1 MTERERKIKLQT
13 IDEMYLLMR
22 VTYATNE
29 ERDQLARLIEE
40 EKKRRE
46 GNDRRKEK
54 INASEN

>member
-54 INASEN
+54 INASED

>member
-1 MTERERKIKLQT
+1 MTERERKIRLQT

-54 INASEN
+54 INASED

>member
-22 VTYATNE
+22 VAYATNE